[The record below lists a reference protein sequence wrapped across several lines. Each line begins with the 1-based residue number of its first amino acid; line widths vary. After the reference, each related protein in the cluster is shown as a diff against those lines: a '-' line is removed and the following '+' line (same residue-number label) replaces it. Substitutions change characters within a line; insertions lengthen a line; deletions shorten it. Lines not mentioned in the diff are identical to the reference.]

1 MNIELFKSMTYEQG
15 KVITRQCNSK
25 LVNKT
30 YPKKENINYTKIYS
44 KLGKDDFEK
53 WFLINQI
60 LTGEVKILNGSNHTL
75 RRLNYFANILTSSR
89 KYKKIL
95 HKRENILIKLETL
108 PSGLE
113 KEMLTEEAKKI
124 VSDYEKYIDTF
135 YDSRVL
141 NTKKKGEKKN
151 WK

>member
-30 YPKKENINYTKIYS
+30 YPKKENINYTKIYN
-44 KLGKDDFEK
+44 KLGKDNFEK

-75 RRLNYFANILTSSR
+75 RRLNYFANILTSNR

-95 HKRENILIKLETL
+95 HKRENILIKLEAL
-108 PSGLE
+108 PNGLE
-113 KEMLTEEAKKI
+113 KNMLTKEAKKI
-124 VSDYEKYIDTF
+124 VSDYEKYINTF
-135 YDSRVL
+135 YDNRVL
-141 NTKKKGEKKN
+141 NIKKKGEKKN

>member
-30 YPKKENINYTKIYS
+30 YPKKENINYTKIYN
-44 KLGKDDFEK
+44 KLGKDNFEK

-60 LTGEVKILNGSNHTL
+60 MTGEVKILNGSNHTL
-75 RRLNYFANILTSSR
+75 RRLNYFANILTSNS

-95 HKRENILIKLETL
+95 HKRENILIKLEAL
-108 PSGLE
+108 PNGLE
-113 KEMLTEEAKKI
+113 KDMLTKEAKKI
-124 VSDYEKYIDTF
+124 VSDYEKYINTF
-135 YDSRVL
+135 YDNRVL
-141 NTKKKGEKKN
+141 NIKKKGEKKN